1 MNPAMNRF
9 VSLLPVSCLCAVL
22 ASCDSKLPPPVGA
35 KTFAAAADTPILKIS
50 PGDFWSYEVRVEI
63 PAGVTGREAAA
74 VDVTHTRVRT
84 FLGKVPFLEGEPQ
97 ADCFEVVTPGSAPT
111 REFVMIWDDR
121 VELLGE
127 MLMKGPESRPIVFPK
142 PIVFIRA
149 GLRAGDTIDLPA
161 LTFEGSG
168 MVAPR
173 SCRVIG
179 REEVQVPAGSFQAIR
194 LLMGAM
200 DGKIETRRLLWFSP
214 GVGIVREERVRYA
227 EGRII
232 VRETHVLSATGHREG

>member
-1 MNPAMNRF
+1 MKAARVVLSMGLPLM
-9 VSLLPVSCLCAVL
+9 LLA
-22 ASCDSKLPPPVGA
+22 ACDSETPAPVGA
-35 KTFAAAADTPILKIS
+35 HTFAAAADTPLLRIS
-50 PGDFWSYEVRVEI
+50 AGDFWKYEVRVEI

-74 VDVTHTRVRT
+74 VDVTHPRTRT
-84 FLGKVPFLEGEPQ
+84 FLGKVPFIEGEPQ
-97 ADCFEVVTPGSAPT
+97 AECFEVTTPGSAPT
-111 REFVMIWDDR
+111 REFVAIWDDR

-127 MLMKGPESRPIVFPK
+127 MLMKGPESRPIVFPR
-142 PIVFIRA
+142 PILFIRA
-149 GLRAGDTIDLPA
+149 GLRAGDNIEIPA

-179 REEVQVPAGSFQAIR
+179 REEIEVPAGRFQAIR
-194 LLMGAM
+194 LLMGSI

-227 EGRII
+227 DGRII
-232 VRETHVLSATGHREG
+232 VRETHVLSETGHKD

>member
-1 MNPAMNRF
+1 MKPVRAA
-9 VSLLPVSCLCAVL
+9 LPISCLCAVL
-22 ASCDSKLPPPVGA
+22 VSCDSRTPPVDGA
-35 KTFAAAADTPILKIS
+35 LVFAAAADTPILKIA
-50 PGDFWSYEVRVEI
+50 PGDFWEYEVRDQI
-63 PAGVTGREAAA
+63 PAGVTGREAAE
-74 VDVTHTRVRT
+74 VDVTHRRVRT
-84 FLGKVPFLEGEPQ
+84 FLGRAPFVAGEPD
-97 ADCFEVVTPGSAPT
+97 AECFEVVTPGGPPT
-111 REFVMIWDDR
+111 REFVAIWEDR

-149 GLRAGDTIDLPA
+149 GLRAGDNIDLPS

-173 SCRVIG
+173 SCAVIG
-179 REEVQVPAGSFQAIR
+179 REEIQVPAGTFQAIR

-232 VRETHVLSATGHREG
+232 VRETHVLVETGHKE

>member
-1 MNPAMNRF
+1 MKDLRELL
-9 VSLLPVSCLCAVL
+9 VLCLPVVL
-22 ASCDSKLPPPVGA
+22 LVSCDSETVAPMTA
-35 KTFAAAADTPILKIS
+35 RTFAEAADTPLLRIS
-50 PGDFWSYEVRVEI
+50 AGDFWTYEVRVEI
-63 PAGVTGREAAA
+63 PAGVTGREAAS
-74 VDVTHTRVRT
+74 VDVSHSRTRT
-84 FLGKVPFLEGEPQ
+84 FLGKTPFLEGEP
-97 ADCFEVVTPGSAPT
+97 AVDCFEVTTPGSPAT
-111 REFVMIWDDR
+111 REFVAIWDDR

-127 MLMKGPESRPIVFPK
+127 MMMKGPESRPIVFPE
-142 PIVFIRA
+142 PIMFIRA
-149 GLRAGDTIDLPA
+149 GLRAGDTIEIPA

-179 REEVQVPAGSFQAIR
+179 REEIQVPAGTFQAIR
-194 LLMGAM
+194 LMMGSV

-232 VRETHVLSATGHREG
+232 VRETHVLSEMGHKD